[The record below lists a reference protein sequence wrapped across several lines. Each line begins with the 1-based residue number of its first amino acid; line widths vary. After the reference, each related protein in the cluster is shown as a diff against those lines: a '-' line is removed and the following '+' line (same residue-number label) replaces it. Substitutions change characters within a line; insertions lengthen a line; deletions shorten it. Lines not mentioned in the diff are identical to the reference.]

1 MKRVTLIMFVV
12 SILSLIGLS
21 GTSTQTGSPAR
32 QKTTITTG
40 QRPQITLQRTVS
52 TQQRI
57 NRFFHGDVMPK
68 LKNCWSNVRG
78 KGRISLKYT
87 YTKTRGR
94 WFLSRLETQRSS
106 LPTGQ
111 DAVAQK
117 CMLEAVRG
125 SSFAVEADESTQNTF
140 VLNWTWPV
148 PFPANAALL
157 TRSMFAAKPTSG
169 GYGSLGCDGD
179 GSPKSCETCSGTTPS
194 TCIRVCVGYI
204 LCDDT
209 SSNDSCKMQ
218 GKCASGGP
226 FGVGGGTTI
235 Y

>member
-21 GTSTQTGSPAR
+21 GASLQTGSPTR

-40 QRPQITLQRTVS
+40 QRPQITLQKTVS

-68 LKNCWSNVRG
+68 LKNCWSNVKG

-94 WFLSRLETQRSS
+94 WFLSRLETKQST

-111 DAVAQK
+111 DAVAQR

-125 SSFAVEADESTQNTF
+125 SSFAVEADESMQNTF

-157 TRSMFAAKPTSG
+157 TRSMFAAKPTGSGSG
-169 GYGSLGCDGD
+169 GGCDGW
-179 GSPKSCETCSGTTPS
+179 GTEPSCMACKPTCDE
-194 TCIRVCVGYI
+194 VCVGYSG
-204 LCDDT
+204 CAADQPGQVGTKCWD
-209 SSNDSCKMQ
+209 
-218 GKCASGGP
+218 KCASGGP
-226 FGVGGGTTI
+226 FGVSGGATI
-235 Y
+235 F